1 MEQYEF
7 GIQRRVVAHKTSE
20 AWLNTPHVSV
30 LVEFDVTAVQA
41 FIHRIAQHPDFRN
54 IRVTLNSVMLKIIG
68 NAMKHSPV
76 MNAHITYNKRTS
88 IGAMSVSQDVNIAV
102 PLRSA
107 DGRMI
112 TPVLQQVNQKSLRE
126 VCEGMQDI
134 KRRVANTNVDLLL
147 LEAGLGDTW
156 ERLRKGQIITVLQ
169 RLYSNFIGSAKLSLP
184 SREERR
190 AYEKIPPQDR
200 ITAKDLLCAT
210 TLVSN
215 IGSLMPELE
224 AYFGLLEII
233 PPHTTAIGLAAAR
246 KKPVAV
252 TDNQDMDRVD
262 VREIMPASVCFDHRA
277 MDYEHIVGF
286 LGEVLRLCRAPEE
299 LLANGSPPPAGR
311 FPRNCAK

>member
-20 AWLNTPHVSV
+20 AWHDTPHVSV
-30 LVEFDVTAVQA
+30 LVEFDVTDVQA
-41 FIHRIAQHPDFRN
+41 FTRDIAKRPEFGGV
-54 IRVTLNSVMLKIIG
+54 RVTLNSVMLKIIG
-68 NAMKHSPV
+68 EALKHSPA
-76 MNAHITYNKRTS
+76 MNAHITYNRRTS

-102 PLRSA
+102 PLRAS

-112 TPVLQQVNQKSLRE
+112 TPVLQQVNRKSLRE
-126 VCEGMQDI
+126 VCAGMQDI

-156 ERLRKGQIITVLQ
+156 ERLRKGQFITVLQ
-169 RLYSNFIGSAKLSLP
+169 RLYSNFLGGARLTLP
-184 SREERR
+184 SREARR
-190 AYEKIPPQDR
+190 AYEKIPPEDR
-200 ITAKDLLCAT
+200 IMAKDLLCAT

-246 KKPVAV
+246 KKPVV
-252 TDNQDMDRVD
+252 ITSEHGQDHVE
-262 VREIMPASVCFDHRA
+262 VRDIMPASVCFDHRA

-286 LGEVLRLCRAPEE
+286 LGEVVRLCRIPKE
-299 LLANGSPPPAGR
+299 LLASG
-311 FPRNCAK
+311 